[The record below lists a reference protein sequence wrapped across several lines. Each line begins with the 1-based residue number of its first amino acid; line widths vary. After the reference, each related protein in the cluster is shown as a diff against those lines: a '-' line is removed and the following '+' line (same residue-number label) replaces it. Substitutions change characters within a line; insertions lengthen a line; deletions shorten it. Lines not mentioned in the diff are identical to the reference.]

1 VRQRDVEAMSRYI
14 PHERIFHSNAPT
26 FFSAHPSREIATLDL
41 WSRRIP
47 RHLCSPEF
55 FTRSVLSLS
64 LSRFL
69 LPFRSHRAY
78 PLFRSKTETFLAF
91 HTCFMGISRL
101 GRKICKLNGINEK
114 AEVPSFSFLSA
125 HAGRRNALHYLNY
138 PDLLSIPYE
147 QRKTLSSESSRRE
160 NRANSC

>member
-1 VRQRDVEAMSRYI
+1 MKLTRKARLCDNAMSKRCLDIFRMNVYFTLMLPPSSRLT
-14 PHERIFHSNAPT
+14 PHEK
-26 FFSAHPSREIATLDL
+26 SRL
-41 WSRRIP
+41 S
-47 RHLCSPEF
+47 S
-55 FTRSVLSLS
+55 LSLS